1 MVDTFG
7 FFTEEMLIRL
17 LLGLTFC
24 TILAVVGHRK
34 GALNRSGAIAS
45 WVIGMTII
53 LLMGV
58 PWLVLI
64 LVFFVV
70 AVAATR
76 YKYKAKK
83 AMGVAE
89 ERLGARSWQNVMAN
103 GMSPLL
109 FVVSEF
115 ISPGAIFVAGYLGA
129 ISTAM
134 ADTMSSEIG
143 MTSHSDPW
151 LITNLKRVKPG
162 THGGVSLLGTGAS
175 LVGCLV
181 VGVFAWSMRIETK
194 AEWSIL
200 SVILICAAGGI
211 VGSTVDSVLGA
222 VFELK
227 GKMSNSQVNLVSTLA
242 GGLAAIGVYLLL

>member
-1 MVDTFG
+1 MI
-7 FFTEEMLIRL
+7 IRL

-24 TILAVVGHRK
+24 SILAVVGHRR

-45 WVIGMTII
+45 WVIGMSII
-53 LLMGV
+53 LLVGM

-70 AVAATR
+70 AVAATK
-76 YKYKAKK
+76 YKYNAKET
-83 AMGVAE
+83 MGVAE

-103 GMSPLL
+103 GISPLL

-134 ADTMSSEIG
+134 ADTLSSEIG
-143 MTSHSDPW
+143 MTSNSDPW
-151 LITNLKRVKPG
+151 LITNFKRVKPG
-162 THGGVSLLGTGAS
+162 THGGVSLLGTAAS

-181 VGVFAWSMRIETK
+181 VGVFAWMMRIETQ
-194 AEWSIL
+194 ASWSVL
-200 SVILICAAGGI
+200 TVILMCAVGGI
-211 VGSTVDSVLGA
+211 VGSTVDSLLGA

-227 GKMSNSQVNLVSTLA
+227 GRMSNSQVNLISTLA
-242 GGLAAIGVYLLL
+242 GGLAAMAVFLLL